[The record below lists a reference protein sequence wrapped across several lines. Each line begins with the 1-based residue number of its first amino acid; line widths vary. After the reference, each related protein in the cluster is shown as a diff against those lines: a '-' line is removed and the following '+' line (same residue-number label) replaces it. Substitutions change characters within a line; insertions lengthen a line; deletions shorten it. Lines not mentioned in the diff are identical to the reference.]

1 MMSALPFL
9 ITLSKY
15 KIYTFVLT
23 GVALAYSWYRLN
35 RVESCTI
42 ADKGRLSTQRVILW
56 VASAAL
62 VVSVVV
68 AYILPYFL

>member
-1 MMSALPFL
+1 MMSTFPFL

-15 KIYTFVLT
+15 KIYTFALT
-23 GVALAYSWYRLN
+23 GAALAYSWFRLN

-56 VASAAL
+56 AAAVTL
-62 VVSVVV
+62 AVSVSV